1 VVLYLSHVVKDSCLC
16 FHPLFAYAKLGGP
29 GQKPTGDVVSFTYD
43 ELYAEV
49 SSVLD
54 KMGSNEFEEL
64 VRIAQ
69 VVVTHTLMLAGEIR

>member
-1 VVLYLSHVVKDSCLC
+1 MVHSLLLY
-16 FHPLFAYAKLGGP
+16 FAANHRLDQAQAKV

-69 VVVTHTLMLAGEIR
+69 VVVTHTLMVAGEIR